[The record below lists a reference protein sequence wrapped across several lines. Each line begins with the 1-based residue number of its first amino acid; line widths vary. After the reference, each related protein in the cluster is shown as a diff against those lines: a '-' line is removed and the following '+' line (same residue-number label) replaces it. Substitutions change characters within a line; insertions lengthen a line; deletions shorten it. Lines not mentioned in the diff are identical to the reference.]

1 MEKTFLR
8 TSRHLSPET
17 REKISRSLTGRP
29 KTHAHKEAIRQG
41 ELRYWR
47 DDSNFPADTPVNR
60 DQGGTTIYD
69 IM

>member
-1 MEKTFLR
+1 MKQKEYTR

-17 REKISRSLTGRP
+17 RAKISHSLTGRP

-47 DDSNFPADTPVNR
+47 SDENFPDDNR
-60 DQGGTTIYD
+60 EPNETTIAD
-69 IM
+69 IML